1 MKTQEKLETMKNT
14 CEWKHT
20 HIFPNEYL
28 VSSEGE
34 VKSVRTGKI
43 LKPTTDKDGYL
54 YYVLCVNGNRK
65 TIKAHRLVAS
75 AFIPNAENK
84 PAIDH
89 INGIKTDNRVSNLR
103 WVTNQENTH
112 NPITLE
118 NVIREGMKRLPKMQE
133 QSRLRDYGRIK
144 TKVYKDG
151 ILIGEFDSQKL
162 AAEFTNVSAGKVSAC
177 ISGKLKSCKGYEFFR
192 FLEEKSSDS

>member
-1 MKTQEKLETMKNT
+1 MKNT

-65 TIKAHRLVAS
+65 
-75 AFIPNAENK
+75 NN
-84 PAIDH
+84 
-89 INGIKTDNRVSNLR
+89 
-103 WVTNQENTH
+103 
-112 NPITLE
+112 
-118 NVIREGMKRLPKMQE
+118 
-133 QSRLRDYGRIK
+133 
-144 TKVYKDG
+144 
-151 ILIGEFDSQKL
+151 
-162 AAEFTNVSAGKVSAC
+162 
-177 ISGKLKSCKGYEFFR
+177 
-192 FLEEKSSDS
+192 